1 MPLPLPRAYAVP
13 RGEALTIPIAG
24 DLTDLGSP
32 PAAVRFTLAT
42 DRNCTTKVHTA
53 DAELVGSPGSYTVV
67 LGPDVTNRAPGT
79 YWWDVW
85 RMDVPTL
92 LAIGSLEIQ
101 AVVRL
106 P

>member
-1 MPLPLPRAYAVP
+1 MPLPVPRTYRVP
-13 RGEALTIPIAG
+13 RGEALTIPIPG

-32 PAAVRFTLAT
+32 PADVRFTLAT
-42 DRNCTTKVHTA
+42 ERNSTTKVYSA
-53 DAELVGSPGSYTVV
+53 DATLTGSPPAYVV
-67 LGPDVTNRAPGT
+67 ELDGDVTNRAPGV

-85 RMDVPTL
+85 RMDTPAL
-92 LAIGSLEIQ
+92 LALGSLEIQ